1 MSPRETPAGVLTAG
15 GRVLTSGGFDH
26 RIRGRD
32 GDRLDLLFERLCDRL
47 AAEGQSHRL
56 AVDAGGLRL
65 TFGELD
71 ARANRL
77 ARHLR
82 ARGVRPGDLIGLLFD
97 EPVPGYVAMLAV
109 LKAGAAYVPL
119 DVAFPD
125 DRLAFIVGDARVR
138 LVLTASSLRDRFA
151 RGGPDLLCV
160 DDEADEI
167 AARPGARP
175 APSEPG
181 DLCYVVYTSGSTG
194 RPKGVP
200 IHHAAIGNFARVA
213 VDVYGIEPGD
223 RVYQGMTIAF
233 DFSVEEIWVPL
244 LSGATL
250 VPRPG
255 GAALAGAELQDF
267 LRDNGVTALCCV
279 PTLLATLDDD
289 LPDLRFL
296 LVSGEACPEDLVGRW
311 HRPGRRFLN
320 VYGPTETT
328 VTATWAVLHPDRPV
342 TIGVPLPTYSVVI
355 LDPEDPGSED
365 PGAPR
370 ALPAGELGE
379 IGIAGIGLAAGYLN
393 RPDLTERAFVPD
405 FLGIEDNPSG
415 RIYRTGDLGRI
426 TADGEIEY
434 HGRTD
439 TQVKVRGYR
448 VELTEI
454 ESILLR
460 APGVAQAVVG
470 TFSPE
475 PGTTELV
482 AYYSL
487 RRDTAAV
494 DVEQLRRLLRE
505 RLPGYL
511 VPAYFEQLDRIP
523 MTPSHKADRAHL
535 PAPSGPRALAG
546 ETAYVPP
553 ESATERILADALAGV
568 CRLERVSVTAHF
580 FDDLAADSL
589 LLAKFCSRV
598 RESGELA
605 PLPVKQLY
613 LHPTVRD
620 LARSVSEAGQRLV
633 PAAPARAP
641 HRAGNLAY
649 ALCGGYQLLVFLAYV
664 AASASLLDTAYG
676 WVSAA
681 SGLLD
686 GYLRAVVAGGAG
698 FAALCVA
705 PVAVK
710 WLLVGRWQPGEIPLW
725 SPAYLRF
732 WTVKTVVRFCPLAF
746 FTGSPLY
753 SLYLRLLGAKIGE
766 GAVILSRTPPVCTDL
781 LTVGAGA
788 VVRKDSSFTCYRAE
802 AGRIRTGRV
811 TVGRHAFVGET
822 AVLDIDTAIGDGGQL
837 GHSSSLAAGQAV
849 PAGESWHGS
858 PGRPSTVDYRALP
871 AEVAG
876 RGRRTAF
883 AVAQLATFLLVT
895 TPATLA
901 AASVLARFVQPA
913 SADPTGWAFYR
924 DQLAGSTVLYFG
936 ALAGGLAVVLTV
948 PRVLTLLL
956 VPDRVYPLYGFR
968 HAVQRAIARL
978 TNLRTF
984 TYLFGD
990 SGYIVHYLRGLGYDL
1005 ATVRQTGSNFGVE
1018 VKHET
1023 PFLSAVG
1030 TGTMVSDGLSLL
1042 NADFS
1047 GSSFRLRRTTVAPES
1062 FLGNDI
1068 AYPPGARVGRNCLL
1082 ATKVLVPLDGP
1093 VREDVGLLG
1102 SPAFEIP
1109 RSVRRDRGF
1118 DHLWTGAA
1126 RRRGLAAKLRHNTV
1140 TMGWY
1145 LAVQW
1150 LTLTGVVGIGVVAGS
1165 LHPRFGAWATAG
1177 GITAALLFSV
1187 LFLVLA
1193 ERAAQGFR
1201 RLRPRFC
1208 SIYDPVF
1215 WRHERFWKLSPGRY
1229 LALFNGTPFK
1239 SLLWRLLGV
1248 RIGRRVFD
1256 DGCAIPEKSLVTLG
1270 DDCALNAGSVLQCHS
1285 LEDGTFKSD
1294 HITVGAGS
1302 TIGVGAFVHYGVTV
1316 GAGTVVEADAFLM
1329 KGSTTPPRSRWR
1341 GNPATEPVVSGRLS

>member
-1 MSPRETPAGVLTAG
+1 MTPRETPSAVSTAD
-15 GRVLTSGGFDH
+15 GRVLTGAGGP
-26 RIRGRD
+26 RPGEAT
-32 GDRLDLLFERLCDRL
+32 RLDHLFERLCDRE
-47 AAEGQSHRL
+47 ADRL
-56 AVDAGGLRL
+56 AVDAGAVRL
-65 TFGELD
+65 TFGDLD

-77 ARHLR
+77 ARHLL
-82 ARGVRPGDLIGLLFD
+82 ARGVRPGDRIGLLLT
-97 EPVPGYVAMLAV
+97 EPVDSYVAMLAV

-119 DVAFPD
+119 DAAFPD
-125 DRLAFIVGDARVR
+125 DRLAFILRDAGVR
-138 LVLTASSLRDRFA
+138 LVLTASPLRDRF
-151 RGGPDLLCV
+151 GEGKDLLCV
-160 DDEADEI
+160 DEEAARI
-167 AARPGARP
+167 TARPGTRP
-175 APSEPG
+175 AHVPAG

-200 IHHAAIGNFARVA
+200 IHHAAIGNFVGVA
-213 VDVYGIEPGD
+213 AEAYGLGPGD

-250 VPRPG
+250 VPRPAG
-255 GAALAGAELQDF
+255 GAPAGAELQDF
-267 LRDNGVTALCCV
+267 LRATGITALCCV
-279 PTLLATLDDD
+279 PTLLATLEDD

-296 LVSGEACPEDLVGRW
+296 LVSGEACPEDLVARW
-311 HRPGRRFLN
+311 SRPGRRFLN

-328 VTATWAVLHPDRPV
+328 VTATWSVLHPDRPV

-355 LDPEDPGSED
+355 LDPAE
-365 PGAPR
+365 PR

-379 IGIAGIGLAAGYLN
+379 IGIAGAGLAEGYLN
-393 RPDLTERAFVPD
+393 RPDLTERAFIPD
-405 FLGIEDNPSG
+405 FLGIDGNPSG

-448 VELTEI
+448 IELTEI

-470 TFSPE
+470 THEPE

-487 RRDTAAV
+487 RRDAPGA
-494 DVEQLRRLLRE
+494 DPGELRRLLRE
-505 RLPGYL
+505 RLPAYM
-511 VPAYFEQLDRIP
+511 VPAYFERLDRIP

-535 PAPSGPRALAG
+535 PAPAGPRALAA
-546 ETAYVPP
+546 ETAYTPP
-553 ESATERILADALAGV
+553 ETNTERLLAGALAEV
-568 CRLERVSVTAHF
+568 CRLDRVSVTAHF
-580 FDDLAADSL
+580 FADLAADSL

-598 RESGELA
+598 RESGELT
-605 PLPVKQLY
+605 LPVKQLY
-613 LHPTVRD
+613 LHPTVRE
-620 LARSVSEAGQRLV
+620 LARSV
-633 PAAPARAP
+633 PAARPRPVRTGTP
-641 HRAGNLAY
+641 HRASTPAHV
-649 ALCGGYQLLVFLAYV
+649 LCGAYQLLVFLAYI
-664 AASASLLDTAYG
+664 AGSAVLADTAYD

-681 SGLLD
+681 GGLLD
-686 GYLRAVVAGGAG
+686 GYLRAVAAAGTG
-698 FAALCVA
+698 FAALCVV
-705 PVAVK
+705 PVVVK

-732 WTVKTVVRFCPLAF
+732 WTVKTVTRFCPLALF
-746 FTGSPLY
+746 AGSPLY
-753 SLYLRLLGAKIGE
+753 SLYLRLLGAKIGA
-766 GAVILSRTPPVCTDL
+766 GAVILVRRPPVCTDL

-788 VVRKDSSFTCYRAE
+788 VIRKDASIACYRAE

-811 TVGRHAFVGET
+811 TIGNRAFVGET
-822 AVLDIDTAIGDGGQL
+822 AVLDIGTALGDDAQL

-849 PAGESWHGS
+849 PAGEHWHGS
-858 PGRPSTVDYRALP
+858 PGRPSTVDYQALP
-871 AEVAG
+871 AGLAG
-876 RGRRTAF
+876 RARRTAF
-883 AVAQLATFLLVT
+883 AVAQLASFLLVT
-895 TPATLA
+895 TPLTLA
-901 AASVLARFVQPA
+901 LGTVVAHFVQPA
-913 SADPTGWAFYR
+913 QADLTGWAFYR
-924 DQLAGSTVLYFG
+924 DQLASSTLLYAG
-936 ALAGGLAVVLTV
+936 ALAGGLTL
-948 PRVLTLLL
+948 VLTLPRLLAPFL
-956 VPDRVYPLYGFR
+956 VPDRVYPLYGFH

-990 SGYIVHYLRGLGYDL
+990 SSYIVHYLRALGYDL
-1005 ATVRQTGSNFGVE
+1005 SQVRQTGSNFGVE

-1023 PFLSAVG
+1023 PFLCTVG

-1042 NADFS
+1042 NADYS
-1047 GSSFRLRRTTVAPES
+1047 GSSFRLRRTAVAPET

-1126 RRRGLAAKLRHNTV
+1126 RRRGLAAKLRHNTA

-1145 LAVQW
+1145 LVVQW
-1150 LTLTGVVGIGVVAGS
+1150 LNLTGVLGIGVVAGG
-1165 LHPRFGAWATAG
+1165 LHPRFGAFATAG
-1177 GITAALLFSV
+1177 GIAGALLFSV

-1215 WRHERFWKLSPGRY
+1215 WRHERFWKLSPGRH
-1229 LALFNGTPFK
+1229 LALFDGTPFK
-1239 SLLWRLLGV
+1239 GVLWRLLGV
-1248 RIGRRVFD
+1248 RIGRRVYD
-1256 DGCAIPEKSLVTLG
+1256 DGCGIPEKSLVTIG
-1270 DDCALNAGSVLQCHS
+1270 DDVVLNAGSVLQCHS

-1294 HITVGAGS
+1294 HTTVGAGS

-1316 GAGTVVEADAFLM
+1316 GEGTVVEADAFLM
-1329 KGSTTPPRSRWR
+1329 KGSVTPPRSRWR
-1341 GNPATEPVVSGRLS
+1341 GNPATEGAGELVQGRVS

>member
-1 MSPRETPAGVLTAG
+1 MSPRETPAGVLTAD
-15 GRVLTSGGFDH
+15 GRVLTGEGAGH
-26 RIRGRD
+26 RSRD
-32 GDRLDLLFERLCDRL
+32 GDRLDRLFEQLCDRL
-47 AAEGQSHRL
+47 AADGQSHRL
-56 AVDAGGLRL
+56 AVDADGLRL

-71 ARANRL
+71 ARADRL

-82 ARGVRPGDLIGLLFD
+82 ARGTRPGDRIGLLLA
-97 EPVPGYVAMLAV
+97 EPADSYVAMLAV
-109 LKAGAAYVPL
+109 LKAEAAYVPL
-119 DVAFPD
+119 DAAFPD
-125 DRLAFIVGDARVR
+125 DRLSFILRDAGVR
-138 LVLTASSLRDRFA
+138 LVLTASPLRDRFA
-151 RGGPDLLCV
+151 EGTELLCL
-160 DDEADEI
+160 DEEADRI
-167 AARPGARP
+167 AARPGGRLTP
-175 APSEPG
+175 AERGDPAG

-194 RPKGVP
+194 QPKGVP
-200 IHHAAIGNFARVA
+200 IHHAALANFVRVA
-213 VDVYGIEPGD
+213 AGSYGIEPGD
-223 RVYQGMTIAF
+223 RMYQGMTIAF

-255 GAALAGAELQDF
+255 GAALAGAELRDF
-267 LRDNGVTALCCV
+267 LRDNGITALCCV

-296 LVSGEACPEDLVGRW
+296 LVSGEACPEDLVARW

-328 VTATWAVLHPDRPV
+328 VTATWSVLHPDRPV
-342 TIGVPLPTYSVVI
+342 TIGVPLPSYSVVI
-355 LDPEDPGSED
+355 LDPAE
-365 PGAPR
+365 PR
-370 ALPAGELGE
+370 ALPAGALGE

-393 RPDLTERAFVPD
+393 RPELTERAFVPD
-405 FLGIEDNPSG
+405 FLGIADNPSG

-454 ESILLR
+454 ESALLR

-470 TFSPE
+470 TYSPE

-494 DVEQLRRLLRE
+494 DVEDLRRLLRE
-505 RLPGYL
+505 RLPGYM
-511 VPAYFEQLDRIP
+511 VPVYFEQLDRIP

-535 PAPSGPRALAG
+535 PAPSGPRAVSG
-546 ETAYVPP
+546 EAAYVAP
-553 ESATERILADALAGV
+553 ETRAERILAEALAEV
-568 CRLERVSVTAHF
+568 FRLGRVSVTAHF

-598 RESGELA
+598 RESGELP

-613 LHPTVRD
+613 LHPTVRE
-620 LARSVSEAGQRLV
+620 LARSVFEAGPRRLV
-633 PAAPARAP
+633 PATPPRTP

-649 ALCGGYQLLVFLAYV
+649 ALCGAYQLLVFLAYV
-664 AASASLLDTAYG
+664 AASASLLDTVYA
-676 WVSAA
+676 WVSGAA
-681 SGLLD
+681 GLLD
-686 GYLRAVVAGGAG
+686 GYLRAVAAGGAG

-705 PVAVK
+705 PIAVK
-710 WLLVGRWQPGEIPLW
+710 WLLAGRWKPGEIPLW

-732 WTVKTVVRFCPLAF
+732 WTVKTVLRFCPLSL

-753 SLYLRLLGAKIGE
+753 SLYLRLLGAKIGA
-766 GAVILSRTPPVCTDL
+766 GAVILSRTVPVCTDL

-788 VVRKDSSFTCYRAE
+788 VVRKDSYLTGYRAE

-811 TVGRHAFVGET
+811 TVGCHAFVGET
-822 AVLDIDTAIGDGGQL
+822 AVLDIDTAIGDGAQL
-837 GHSSSLAAGQAV
+837 GHASSLAAGQAV

-858 PGRPSTVDYRALP
+858 PARPATVDYRTLP
-871 AEVAG
+871 PGLAG
-876 RGRRTAF
+876 RARRILF

-895 TPATLA
+895 TPATIGV
-901 AASVLARFVQPA
+901 ASAVIRFVQPGG
-913 SADPTGWAFYR
+913 ADAGSWAFYR
-924 DQLAGSTVLYFG
+924 DELAGSTVLYFG
-936 ALAGGLAVVLTV
+936 TLAGGLALVLTA
-948 PRVLTLLL
+948 PRLLRPFL
-956 VPDRVYPLYGFR
+956 APDRVYPLYGFR

-978 TNLRTF
+978 TNVRTF

-990 SGYIVHYLRGLGYDL
+990 SSYIVHYLRGLGYDL
-1005 ATVRQTGSNFGVE
+1005 SAVRQTGSNFGVE

-1023 PFLSAVG
+1023 PFLNTIG
-1030 TGTMVSDGLSLL
+1030 TGTMVSDGLSLV
-1042 NADFS
+1042 NADYS
-1047 GSSFRLRRTTVAPES
+1047 GSSFRLRRTGVPPEA

-1109 RSVRRDRGF
+1109 RSVRRDTDVARPR
-1118 DHLWTGAA
+1118 TGTEL
-1126 RRRGLAAKLRHNTV
+1126 RRALAAKLRHNTL

-1145 LAVQW
+1145 VAVQW
-1150 LTLTGVVGIGVVAGS
+1150 LDLTAVIGIGVVAGA
-1165 LHPRFGAWATAG
+1165 LHPRFGVFATAA
-1177 GITAALLFSV
+1177 GIVAAMLFSV

-1193 ERAAQGFR
+1193 EHAAQGFR

-1229 LALFNGTPFK
+1229 LAFFNGTPFK
-1239 SLLWRLLGV
+1239 GLLWRLLGV
-1248 RIGRRVFD
+1248 RTGRRVFD
-1256 DGCAIPEKSLVTLG
+1256 DGCAMPEKSLVTLG
-1270 DDCALNAGSVLQCHS
+1270 DDCTLNAGSVIQCHS
-1285 LEDGTFKSD
+1285 LEDGTFKSGC
-1294 HITVGAGS
+1294 TEVGAGS
-1302 TIGVGAFVHYGVTV
+1302 TIGVGAFVHYGVTM
-1316 GAGTVVEADAFLM
+1316 GEATVVEADAFLM
-1329 KGSTTPPRSRWR
+1329 KGSVTPPRSRWR
-1341 GNPATEPVVSGRLS
+1341 GNPAMEGAGEAVVAGRLS

>member
-1 MSPRETPAGVLTAG
+1 MTPRETPAAVRSAG
-15 GRVLTSGGFDH
+15 GRVLTGAG
-26 RIRGRD
+26 RPRPRGETRL
-32 GDRLDLLFERLCDRL
+32 DRLFEEACDR
-47 AAEGQSHRL
+47 EGDRL
-56 AVDAGGLRL
+56 AVDAGEVRL
-65 TFGELD
+65 TFGDLD
-71 ARANRL
+71 TRANRL
-77 ARHLR
+77 ARHLV
-82 ARGVRPGDLIGLLFD
+82 ARGVRPGDRIGLLLP
-97 EPVPGYVAMLAV
+97 EPADSYVAMLAV

-119 DVAFPD
+119 DSAFPD
-125 DRLAFIVGDARVR
+125 DRLAFIVGDAGAG
-138 LVLTASSLRDRFA
+138 LVLTASPLRHRFA
-151 RGGPDLLCV
+151 EGTDLLCL
-160 DDEADEI
+160 DEEAHRI
-167 AARPGARP
+167 AARPGARLARTP
-175 APSEPG
+175 AG
-181 DLCYVVYTSGSTG
+181 DLCYIVYTSGSTG

-200 IHHAAIGNFARVA
+200 IRHAAIGNFVRVA
-213 VDVYGIEPGD
+213 AEAYGLAPGD

-250 VPRPG
+250 VPRPAG
-255 GAALAGAELQDF
+255 GAPAGAELQEF

-279 PTLLATLDDD
+279 PTLLATLEDD

-311 HRPGRRFLN
+311 SRPGRRFLN

-328 VTATWAVLHPDRPV
+328 VTATWTVLHPDRPV

-355 LDPEDPGSED
+355 LDP
-365 PGAPR
+365 ARAR

-379 IGIAGIGLAAGYLN
+379 IGIAGIGLAEGYLN

-405 FLGIEDNPSG
+405 FLGIAGNPSG

-426 TADGEIEY
+426 TDGGEIEY

-454 ESILLR
+454 ESILLG

-470 TFSPE
+470 TYAPE

-482 AYYSL
+482 AYYST
-487 RRDTAAV
+487 RRDADAV
-494 DVEQLRRLLRE
+494 DVEDLRRLLRE
-505 RLPGYL
+505 RLPAYM
-511 VPAYFEQLDRIP
+511 VPAYFERLERIP

-535 PAPSGPRALAG
+535 PAPTGPRALAA
-546 ETAYVPP
+546 ETAYTPP
-553 ESATERILADALAGV
+553 ETEAERILAGALAEV
-568 CRLERVSVTAHF
+568 CRLDRVSVTAHF

-589 LLAKFCSRV
+589 LLAKFCARV

-605 PLPVKQLY
+605 PPPVKQLY
-613 LHPTVRD
+613 LHPTVRE
-620 LARSVSEAGQRLV
+620 LARSARTTGPR
-633 PAAPARAP
+633 PAPAVTP
-641 HRAGNLAY
+641 HRASAPAH
-649 ALCGGYQLLVFLAYV
+649 ALCGAYQLLVFLAYI
-664 AASASLLDTAYG
+664 AGSAVLLDLTYD

-681 SGLLD
+681 AGVFD
-686 GYLRAVVAGGAG
+686 GYWRSAAAAGTG
-698 FAALCVA
+698 FAALCAV

-710 WLLVGRWQPGEIPLW
+710 WLLVGRWKPGEIPLW

-732 WTVKTVVRFCPLAF
+732 WTVKTVTRFCPLALF
-746 FTGSPLY
+746 AGSPLY
-753 SLYLRLLGAKIGE
+753 ALYLRLLGAKIGA
-766 GAVILSRTPPVCTDL
+766 GAVILVRRPPVCTDL

-788 VVRKDSSFTCYRAE
+788 VVRKDASIACYRAE
-802 AGRIRTGRV
+802 AGRIRTGRI
-811 TVGRHAFVGET
+811 TVGDRAFVGET
-822 AVLDIDTAIGDGGQL
+822 AVLDIDTALGDDAQL

-871 AEVAG
+871 AGLAG
-876 RGRRTAF
+876 RARRTAF
-883 AVAQLATFLLVT
+883 AVAQLASLLLVT
-895 TPATLA
+895 TPVTLA
-901 AASVLARFVQPA
+901 AGTAVAHFVQPA
-913 SADPTGWAFYR
+913 QADLTGWAFYR
-924 DQLAGSTVLYFG
+924 GELLASTVLYAG
-936 ALAGGLAVVLTV
+936 ALIGGLVVVLTV
-948 PRVLTLLL
+948 PRLLARFL
-956 VPDRVYPLYGFR
+956 VPDRVFPLYGFR

-990 SGYIVHYLRGLGYDL
+990 SSYIVHYLRALGYDL
-1005 ATVRQTGSNFGVE
+1005 SVVRQTGSNFGVE

-1023 PFLSAVG
+1023 PFLCTVG

-1042 NADFS
+1042 NADYS
-1047 GSSFRLRRTTVAPES
+1047 GSSFRLRRTTVAPET

-1068 AYPPGARVGRNCLL
+1068 AYPPEARVGRNCLL

-1093 VREDVGLLG
+1093 VREDTGLLG

-1126 RRRGLAAKLRHNTV
+1126 RRRGLAAKLRHNTA

-1150 LTLTGVVGIGVVAGS
+1150 LNLTGVIGIGVVAGA
-1165 LHPRFGAWATAG
+1165 LHPRFGAFATAG
-1177 GITAALLFSV
+1177 GIVGALLFSV

-1215 WRHERFWKLSPGRY
+1215 WRHERFWKLSPGRH
-1229 LALFNGTPFK
+1229 LALFDGTPFK

-1256 DGCAIPEKSLVTLG
+1256 DGCAIPEKSLVTIG
-1270 DDCALNAGSVLQCHS
+1270 DDCVLNAGSVLQCHS

-1294 HITVGAGS
+1294 HTVVGAGS
-1302 TIGVGAFVHYGVTV
+1302 TLGAGAFVHYGVTL

-1329 KGSTTPPRSRWR
+1329 KGSATPPRSRWR
-1341 GNPATEPVVSGRLS
+1341 GNPATEGAAETVQGRVS

>member
-15 GRVLTSGGFDH
+15 GRVLTSA
-26 RIRGRD
+26 GRP
-32 GDRLDLLFERLCDRL
+32 GPRTEARLDHLFERFCDRVGG
-47 AAEGQSHRL
+47 ERL
-56 AVDAGGLRL
+56 AVDAGEVRL
-65 TFGELD
+65 TFGDLD
-71 ARANRL
+71 TRANRL

-82 ARGVRPGDLIGLLFD
+82 ARGVHPGDSVGLLLP
-97 EPVPGYVAMLAV
+97 EPAESYVAMLAV

-119 DVAFPD
+119 DAAFPD
-125 DRLAFIVGDARVR
+125 DRLAFITGDAGVK
-138 LVLTASSLRDRFA
+138 LVLTASPLRERF
-151 RGGPDLLCV
+151 GTDVLCV
-160 DDEADEI
+160 DEEAAAI
-167 AARPGARP
+167 AARPGGRLTP
-175 APSEPG
+175 AERGAPAG

-200 IHHAAIGNFARVA
+200 IHHAAIANFVRVA
-213 VDVYGIEPGD
+213 AEVYGLAPGD

-250 VPRPG
+250 VPRPAG
-255 GAALAGAELQDF
+255 GALAGAELQDF
-267 LRDNGVTALCCV
+267 LRDTGVTALCCV
-279 PTLLATLDDD
+279 PTLLATLEDD

-311 HRPGRRFLN
+311 SRPGRRFLN

-328 VTATWAVLHPDRPV
+328 VSATWTVLHPDRPV
-342 TIGVPLPTYSVVI
+342 TIGVPLPTYSVVV
-355 LDPEDPGSED
+355 LDPAE
-365 PGAPR
+365 PR

-379 IGIAGIGLAAGYLN
+379 LGIAGIGLARGYLN

-415 RIYRTGDLGRI
+415 RIYRTGDLGRL

-434 HGRTD
+434 HGRKD

-448 VELTEI
+448 IELTEI
-454 ESILLR
+454 ESILR
-460 APGVAQAVVG
+460 QAPGVAQAVVG
-470 TFSPE
+470 TYAPE
-475 PGTTELV
+475 PGRTELV
-482 AYYSL
+482 AYYSP
-487 RRDTAAV
+487 RRDAAGV
-494 DVEQLRRLLRE
+494 DVGELRRLLRE
-505 RLPGYL
+505 RLPAYM
-511 VPAYFEQLDRIP
+511 VPAYCERLDRIP
-523 MTPSHKADRAHL
+523 MTPSHKADRANL
-535 PAPSGPRALAG
+535 PAPAGPRALAA
-546 ETAYVPP
+546 EAAYVPP
-553 ESATERILADALAGV
+553 ETPAERILAGALAEV
-568 CRLERVSVTAHF
+568 FRLDRVSVTAHF

-589 LLAKFCSRV
+589 LLAKFCARV

-605 PLPVKQLY
+605 PMPVKQLY
-613 LHPTVRD
+613 LHPTVRE
-620 LARSVSEAGQRLV
+620 LARVAREAEPP
-633 PAAPARAP
+633 PATTGTP
-641 HRAGNLAY
+641 HRPGPWAHR
-649 ALCGGYQLLVFLAYV
+649 LCGAVQLLVFLAYV
-664 AASASLLDTAYG
+664 AVSAVLVDTGYA

-686 GYLRAVVAGGAG
+686 GYLRAVAAAGAG
-698 FAALCVA
+698 FAALSVL

-710 WLLVGRWQPGEIPLW
+710 WLLVGRWKPGEIPLW

-732 WTVKTVVRFCPLAF
+732 WTVKTVVRFCPLALF
-746 FTGSPLY
+746 AGSPLY
-753 SLYLRLLGAKIGE
+753 VLYLRLLGAKVGA
-766 GAVILSRTPPVCTDL
+766 GAVVLLRRPPVCTDL

-788 VVRKDSSFTCYRAE
+788 VVRKDALISCYRAE

-811 TVGRHAFVGET
+811 TVGDRAFVGET
-822 AVLDIDTAIGDGGQL
+822 AVLDIDTVIGDDAQL
-837 GHSSSLAAGQAV
+837 GHASSLAAGQVV

-858 PGRPSTVDYRALP
+858 PGRSSTVDYRALP
-871 AEVAG
+871 AGSAG
-876 RGRRTAF
+876 RLRRTVF
-883 AVAQLATFLLVT
+883 AAAQLATFLLVT

-901 AASVLARFVQPA
+901 AAAAVARFVQPA
-913 SADPTGWAFYR
+913 GAGWAFYGAE
-924 DQLAGSTVLYFG
+924 LVSSTMLYAG
-936 ALAGGLAVVLTV
+936 ALVGGLALVVTV
-948 PRVLTLLL
+948 PRLPARFLA
-956 VPDRVYPLYGFR
+956 PDRVYPLYGFR
-968 HAVQRAIARL
+968 HACHRAVARL

-984 TYLFGD
+984 TTLFGD
-990 SGYIVHYLRGLGYDL
+990 SSYIVHYLRALGYDL
-1005 ATVRQTGSNFGVE
+1005 SAVRQTGSNFGVE

-1023 PFLSAVG
+1023 PYLCSVG

-1042 NADFS
+1042 NADYS
-1047 GSSFRLRRTTVAPES
+1047 GSSFRLRRTAVAPEA

-1126 RRRGLAAKLRHNTV
+1126 RRRGLAGKLRHNTA
-1140 TMGWY
+1140 TIGWY

-1150 LTLTGVVGIGVVAGS
+1150 LTLTGVLGIGVAAGR
-1165 LHPRFGAWATAG
+1165 LHPRFGAFATAG
-1177 GITAALLFSV
+1177 GILGALLFTV
-1187 LFLVLA
+1187 GFLVLA
-1193 ERAAQGFR
+1193 ERMAQGFKP
-1201 RLRPRFC
+1201 LRPQFC

-1215 WRHERFWKLSPGRY
+1215 WRHERFWKLSPGRH
-1229 LALFNGTPFK
+1229 LALFDGTPFK

-1270 DDCALNAGSVLQCHS
+1270 DDCVLNAGSVLQCHS

-1294 HITVGAGS
+1294 HTTVGAGC
-1302 TIGVGAFVHYGVTV
+1302 TVGAGAFVHYGVTL
-1316 GAGTVVEADAFLM
+1316 GEGTVVEADAFLM
-1329 KGSTTPPRSRWR
+1329 KGSVTPPASRWR
-1341 GNPATEPVVSGRLS
+1341 GNPATEGAGELVQGRLP